1 VSDLSARLAAL
12 GHAAGVALNER
23 QLRGLESY
31 LHLLARWNATINLT
45 SLSLDGF
52 PDATLN
58 RLIAEPLIASKYMPS
73 SEAVAGAT
81 WFDLGT
87 GGGSPAIPLKLV
99 CPNPALTMVESK
111 ERKGAFLREAVRA
124 LQLANADVAS
134 WRIEETNSVNVDI
147 ITVRAVYGNKV
158 LAEAVSRM
166 LSPAGTVL
174 VFASAKPDLPG
185 LRVTSEVPLIS
196 PGDSLFV
203 MTRST

>member
-12 GHAAGVALNER
+12 GHAVSVALNER

-45 SLSLDGF
+45 SLPLDGF

-58 RLIAEPLIASKYMPS
+58 RLIAEPLIASKYRPF
-73 SEAVAGAT
+73 SEAVVGAT
-81 WFDLGT
+81 WFDLGS

-111 ERKGAFLREAVRA
+111 ERKGAFLREAVRE
-124 LQLANADVAS
+124 LQLPNADVAS
-134 WRIEETNSVNVDI
+134 ARIEDINIVNVDI

-158 LAEAVSRM
+158 LAESVNRM
-166 LSPAGTVL
+166 LSPAGSL
-174 VFASAKPDLPG
+174 LLFASAKPDLPG
-185 LRVTSEVPLIS
+185 LQVTTEVPLVS

-203 MTRST
+203 MERST

>member
-1 VSDLSARLAAL
+1 VSELSNRLAAL
-12 GHAAGVALNER
+12 GHAAGVALDEHQR
-23 QLRGLESY
+23 HGLESY

-45 SLSLDGF
+45 SLPLDGF

-58 RLIAEPLIASKYMPS
+58 RLIAEPLIASKCRPF

-81 WFDLGT
+81 WFDLGS

-99 CPNPALTMVESK
+99 CPKPVLTMVESK
-111 ERKGAFLREAVRA
+111 ERKGAFLREAVRE
-124 LQLANADVAS
+124 LQLPNADVAS
-134 WRIEETNSVNVDI
+134 ARIEDTISVNVDI
-147 ITVRAVYGNKV
+147 ITVRAVCGNKV
-158 LAEAVSRM
+158 LAEAVNRI
-166 LSPAGTVL
+166 LSPAGALL

-203 MTRST
+203 MARST

>member
-1 VSDLSARLAAL
+1 MSDLSARLAEL
-12 GHAAGVALNER
+12 GHAASVALDER

-45 SLSLDGF
+45 SLPLDGF
-52 PDATLN
+52 PGATLN
-58 RLIAEPLIASKYMPS
+58 RLIAEPLIASKYMPF

-81 WFDLGT
+81 WFDLGS

-99 CPNPALTMVESK
+99 CPSPALTMVESR
-111 ERKGAFLREAVRA
+111 ERKGAFLREALRE
-124 LQLANADVAS
+124 LRLPNTHVAS
-134 WRIEETNSVNVDI
+134 ARIEDTNSVNVDI

-166 LSPAGTVL
+166 LGRAGTLL
-174 VFASAKPDLPG
+174 VFASAKPDFPG
-185 LRVTSEVPLIS
+185 LRVTTEVPLIS

-203 MTRST
+203 MARST